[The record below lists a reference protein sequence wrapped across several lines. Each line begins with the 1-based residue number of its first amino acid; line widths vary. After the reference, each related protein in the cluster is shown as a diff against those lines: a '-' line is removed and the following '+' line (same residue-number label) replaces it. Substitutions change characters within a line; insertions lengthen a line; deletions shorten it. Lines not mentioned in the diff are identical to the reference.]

1 MKFENFLKCF
11 FLNLQMLKFLDDRS
25 ISTSLIES
33 PHPRPPSF
41 CEGGT
46 TSALYTELQKTA
58 GTTTTT
64 SSNSQQPS
72 PLDGADSGI
81 GSDSPKQ
88 TMAPPVPP
96 KPRRPSSSM
105 DLDPDDPMR
114 SAYEDSTIGRDHSV
128 LPASVRPSSRTS
140 NHQNNHQQNNNIHQQ
155 RASSPAE
162 STATGRSATPR
173 IEPDLV
179 AKDRYDPSSKCF
191 SYVPAKALKE
201 HYTAPKK
208 PPTSRRQSIERSDLD
223 IPTMDKE
230 SLRNISITPTTEL
243 TRRAETPKWDAVV
256 DKIAPKI
263 DLPDV
268 RKDFRQLEKERYN
281 GGDYFSKT
289 LPNGY
294 AGNGYGS
301 GNNYGRGGDDDEY
314 EKPVIV
320 DQAKKAPPPRRRGR
334 YGSYSTT
341 NDDYN
346 SDMDDLMDPEFYL
359 SYSAAPTPPPERY
372 APGSKSVELP
382 RKQMKTISQRD
393 LDEIDSI
400 IESTT
405 TILPPARS
413 CYTPKPEP
421 PRPSAERDAFRLRN
435 CRSVNSGP
443 TTRKLFS
450 NERYDS
456 ITDAE
461 NPDDWL
467 KNKLRTLH
475 SKRGRY
481 PDAMQRKDTEK
492 KLLEELKN
500 ANPNNQLQKGEYV
513 SEGIGQQQQ
522 QQNQQ
527 QQKSGMNDSQID
539 LLEEYQK
546 EEERLRN
553 TRSTFTA
560 IDDFRS
566 MNRAQTGTPNSMIGN
581 GGSSSRYGRGTTPTQ
596 IIRSKPPTPPPR
608 ERSKS
613 PTIRSPQPFRKSV
626 TPSAYQQER
635 NRIASTEYLSDDEDD
650 NTEFSHLHSLV
661 NENNIN
667 GNGKRAQTAEPS
679 NYYSSSNGTGTKS
692 ILKRGSNNNRQ
703 SQNSTPISYADSSI
717 MDDRS
722 EKKDIYA
729 SPVPSSRRFG
739 GSSSATRTASFGEDS
754 LPRGG
759 GGSSYASIDSPRVG
773 GASSATSTP
782 LPFSPGRSETPAFP
796 VNNRE
801 TPLPF
806 HPLLYQGAASGENN
820 QQQQQTSGF
829 NSLIHRS
836 NSPRSM
842 YYGQSRRSSM
852 TSVEGGEVIH
862 HHPVFVK
869 DTSKYWYKPTISREE
884 AINMLRD
891 KSPGTFVVRDSN
903 SFPGAFGLA
912 LKVAKPPDGVLPGDG
927 SELVRHFLIEPSSKG
942 VKLKGCNNEPVFGTL
957 AALVYQHSITPMAL
971 PCRLLLPEYDPAST
985 PEHLNAAQAL
995 LEQGAACNV
1004 TYIYSFD
1011 IESLTG
1017 PEAVRRAVHEAME
1030 QYARGIIR
1038 AVNVHF
1044 KVSSQGITLTDNT
1057 RTLFFRRHYPTN
1069 SVIYAGIDPED
1080 RKWDNNSVIQLPTT
1094 YVRQARVFGFVARKI
1109 STKADNACHVFAEL
1123 DPEQPATAVVNFITK
1138 VMMGNSE
1145 KRGRTLPPV

>member
-1 MKFENFLKCF
+1 MYF
-11 FLNLQMLKFLDDRS
+11 FLNVFFVIKSYNFLDDRS

-33 PHPRPPSF
+33 HPRPPSVS
-41 CEGGT
+41 EGT

-58 GTTTTT
+58 ATTTTT
-64 SSNSQQPS
+64 TNSSSQQPS

-96 KPRRPSSSM
+96 KPRRPSSSI

-128 LPASVRPSSRTS
+128 LPASIRPSSRTS
-140 NHQNNHQQNNNIHQQ
+140 NHNQQQSNH

-208 PPTSRRQSIERSDLD
+208 PPTSRRQSLERSDLD

-230 SLRNISITPTTEL
+230 ALRNISITPTTEL
-243 TRRAETPKWDAVV
+243 IRRAETPKWDSVV

-281 GGDYFSKT
+281 GGGDYFSKT

-294 AGNGYGS
+294 IGGNGNGYT
-301 GNNYGRGGDDDEY
+301 NNYEDEF

-359 SYSAAPTPPPERY
+359 SYSAAPTPPPDRF
-372 APGSKSVELP
+372 ASGSKSVELP

-405 TILPPARS
+405 TTTLPPARS

-456 ITDAE
+456 ITDADT
-461 NPDDWL
+461 PDDWL

-475 SKRGRY
+475 SKRGGY
-481 PDAMQRKDTEK
+481 PDAMQRKNTEK

-522 QQNQQ
+522 QQQQ
-527 QQKSGMNDSQID
+527 RNGGNMNDSQID
-539 LLEEYQK
+539 LIEEYQK

-553 TRSTFTA
+553 TRSPFTA

-566 MNRAQTGTPNSMIGN
+566 MNRAQTGTPNSMIGYN
-581 GGSSSRYGRGTTPTQ
+581 GNNSRYGRGTTPTTQQQ

-613 PTIRSPQPFRKSV
+613 PTIRSPQPFRKSQ

-635 NRIASTEYLSDDEDD
+635 SRIASTEYLSDDDD
-650 NTEFSHLHSLV
+650 DTTEFSHLHSLV
-661 NENNIN
+661 NDSNN
-667 GNGKRAQTAEPS
+667 KRAQTAEPS

-692 ILKRGSNNNRQ
+692 ILKRGNNNNSRQ
-703 SQNSTPISYADSSI
+703 SQNGTPISYADSSL

-739 GSSSATRTASFGEDS
+739 GTSSATRTASFGEVCF
-754 LPRGG
+754 
-759 GGSSYASIDSPRVG
+759 I
-773 GASSATSTP
+773 
-782 LPFSPGRSETPAFP
+782 
-796 VNNRE
+796 
-801 TPLPF
+801 
-806 HPLLYQGAASGENN
+806 
-820 QQQQQTSGF
+820 
-829 NSLIHRS
+829 
-836 NSPRSM
+836 
-842 YYGQSRRSSM
+842 
-852 TSVEGGEVIH
+852 
-862 HHPVFVK
+862 
-869 DTSKYWYKPTISREE
+869 
-884 AINMLRD
+884 
-891 KSPGTFVVRDSN
+891 
-903 SFPGAFGLA
+903 
-912 LKVAKPPDGVLPGDG
+912 
-927 SELVRHFLIEPSSKG
+927 
-942 VKLKGCNNEPVFGTL
+942 
-957 AALVYQHSITPMAL
+957 
-971 PCRLLLPEYDPAST
+971 
-985 PEHLNAAQAL
+985 
-995 LEQGAACNV
+995 
-1004 TYIYSFD
+1004 
-1011 IESLTG
+1011 
-1017 PEAVRRAVHEAME
+1017 
-1030 QYARGIIR
+1030 
-1038 AVNVHF
+1038 
-1044 KVSSQGITLTDNT
+1044 
-1057 RTLFFRRHYPTN
+1057 LFCLF
-1069 SVIYAGIDPED
+1069 
-1080 RKWDNNSVIQLPTT
+1080 
-1094 YVRQARVFGFVARKI
+1094 
-1109 STKADNACHVFAEL
+1109 
-1123 DPEQPATAVVNFITK
+1123 
-1138 VMMGNSE
+1138 
-1145 KRGRTLPPV
+1145 